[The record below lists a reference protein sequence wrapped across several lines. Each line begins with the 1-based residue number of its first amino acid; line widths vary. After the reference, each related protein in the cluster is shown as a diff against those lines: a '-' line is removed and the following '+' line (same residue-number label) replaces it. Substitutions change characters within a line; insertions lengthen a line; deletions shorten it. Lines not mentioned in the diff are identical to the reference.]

1 MSEVNFDK
9 LSKELAGRSG
19 ISSFAIL
26 ITILAI
32 LVTFV
37 IWGANTELD
46 GVVRGE
52 GRLVSAA
59 ENQLVQ
65 AAEGGVIIRRF
76 VTENSVV
83 SEGDVLFELDP
94 VDATS
99 ELNRVRQRMN
109 TLRIRELRLRAEISG
124 IELVIPADLEA
135 VSGEVAITERN
146 LFTARKLEL
155 NGSLSILREQLNQ
168 RQQSLR
174 SAEREEVTAARTA
187 AFLTEEIAIV
197 EPLVRENIA
206 PATRLLELQ
215 RELETAEGR
224 VSAAQFAQEQARSG
238 IQELETQ
245 LVNTH
250 ASFNLRATSELNGVV
265 GEIAELEQSMPRLQ
279 ERVSRTMIRAPMDGI
294 VNQINYRTVGGY
306 VPAGNVM
313 VEIVPTG
320 EDLIVEA
327 KIPAKDISRINPDD
341 TVKIRLAAYDAQR
354 YGFLDGRV
362 LRISPDAQQS
372 DNPAIGSHYLIDV
385 AIESEI
391 INEQTDEAVTLL
403 PGMTA
408 TVEVLHGKRTVLE
421 YLWRPLLRIQDTA
434 LRD

>member
-9 LSKELAGRSG
+9 LSQEMSGRAGLGSFAVL
-19 ISSFAIL
+19 ITIFAIL
-26 ITILAI
+26 L
-32 LVTFV
+32 TFF

-65 AAEGGVIIRRF
+65 AAEGGVILRRF
-76 VTENSVV
+76 VSENSIV
-83 SEGDVLFELDP
+83 SAGDVLFELDP

-99 ELNRVRQRMN
+99 ELNRARQRMN

-124 IELVIPADLEA
+124 RELDIPTELEA
-135 VSGEVAITERN
+135 VAGEVAITERN
-146 LFTARKLEL
+146 LFMARKMEL
-155 NGSLSILREQLNQ
+155 TGNLSILQEQLNQ
-168 RQQSLR
+168 RRQALR
-174 SAEREEVTAARTA
+174 SAEREEITATRTA

-197 EPLVRENIA
+197 APLVTENIA
-206 PATRLLELQ
+206 PATRLLALQ
-215 RELETAEGR
+215 RELETAEGG
-224 VSAAQFAQEQARSG
+224 VSAAQFGQEQARSG

-245 LVNTH
+245 LANTM

-265 GEIAELEQSMPRLQ
+265 GEIAELEQSMPRLE
-279 ERVSRTMIRAPMDGI
+279 ERVSRTSIRAPMDGI
-294 VNQINYRTVGGY
+294 VNQLNYRTLGGY
-306 VPAGNVM
+306 VAAGNVM

-327 KIPAKDISRINPDD
+327 KVPAKDISRINPDD

-362 LRISPDAQQS
+362 TRISPDAQQS
-372 DNPAIGSHYLIDV
+372 ENPAIGSHYVIDV
-385 AIESEI
+385 AIEGEI
-391 INEQTDEAVTLL
+391 INEQTGEPVALI

-408 TVEVLHGKRTVLE
+408 SVEVLHGKRTVLE